1 MVIIIFR
8 IQITHSVELQLFK
21 SMIEYNAKRNRT
33 LSISV
38 IAILLV
44 AVSTA
49 QLSSMNG
56 SSINIFAN
64 NVYAQKYST
73 NFEQAASLVNNCS
86 GDHESSQI
94 CVNTN
99 PQTQGKDNDVNTRVT
114 TPPGPAGPDQ
124 VLEKR
129 QVISTTP
136 PGTLPIVQPGQI
148 STRSAECNSDE
159 VVTGGGYRIS
169 TGAFGVVEF
178 QGETVTNSIP
188 AWTVTIQNRGDS
200 LFVFEVIAECVKLV
214 DAP

>member
-1 MVIIIFR
+1 MDKSTKKNLTLPVSLNVRVI
-8 IQITHSVELQLFK
+8 
-21 SMIEYNAKRNRT
+21 
-33 LSISV
+33 
-38 IAILLV
+38 ILLV
-44 AVSTA
+44 VSAA
-49 QLSSMNG
+49 QLSSFIASNG
-56 SSINIFAN
+56 YFAAD
-64 NVYAQKYST
+64 NVYAQRYST

-159 VVTGGGYRIS
+159 IVTGGGYRIS

-200 LFVFEVIAECVKLV
+200 LFIFEVIAECVKLV

>member
-1 MVIIIFR
+1 MVGNN
-8 IQITHSVELQLFK
+8 T
-21 SMIEYNAKRNRT
+21 KRNRT

-44 AVSTA
+44 VVSTA
-49 QLSSMNG
+49 QLVSMIG
-56 SSINIFAN
+56 SSNNIFAN

-86 GDHESSQI
+86 GNQESSQI

-114 TPPGPAGPDQ
+114 TPPGPPGSEQ

-129 QVISTTP
+129 QVSSFIPTDP
-136 PGTLPIVQPGQI
+136 PSIPIVQPGG
-148 STRSAECNSDE
+148 TGTLSAKCNSDE
-159 VVTGGGYRIS
+159 IVTGGGYRIS
-169 TGAFGVVEF
+169 EGAFGIVEF
-178 QGETVTNSIP
+178 QGETVTDSIP
-188 AWTVTIQNRGDS
+188 AWTVSVSNHGST
-200 LFVFEVIAECVKLV
+200 LFTFEVFAECVKLA